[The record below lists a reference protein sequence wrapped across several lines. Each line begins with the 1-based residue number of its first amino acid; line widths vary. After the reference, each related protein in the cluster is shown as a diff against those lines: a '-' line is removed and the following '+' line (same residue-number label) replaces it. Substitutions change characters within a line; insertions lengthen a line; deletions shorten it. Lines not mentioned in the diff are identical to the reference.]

1 MTETF
6 VIDLA
11 REALRTALVLS
22 APALLTGAVVG
33 LLVGL
38 LQAVTQVHD
47 ATLSFVPKLV
57 AILAVVGLLLPW
69 LMQSLVQY
77 STELFARVPHW

>member
-1 MTETF
+1 MTEAF

-33 LLVGL
+33 LVVGL

-47 ATLSFVPKLV
+47 ATLSFSPNWWRSSPSWACCCL
-57 AILAVVGLLLPW
+57 G
-69 LMQSLVQY
+69 
-77 STELFARVPHW
+77 